1 MEAFEEKAAEEGI
14 EPRFWKRNAYVDDV
28 FSLIKKD
35 RAQKFLV
42 HLNSQDET
50 SGSPTKKSTSR
61 ENTAD
66 GPLF

>member
-1 MEAFEEKAAEEGI
+1 MEASEEKAAEEGI
-14 EPRFWKRNAYVDDV
+14 EPRFCKRNAYVDDV

-50 SGSPTKKSTSR
+50 SGSLTKKSTSR

-66 GPLF
+66 GPRF